1 VIEGLM
7 QAIQPEYM
15 FWLTV
20 GVMIGMV
27 VGTLPGLTATM
38 GTALLVPFTF
48 ALEPGQGMAML
59 GGLYVCAMFSD
70 AIPACLVNT
79 PGTPAAM
86 ATAFDGH
93 PMTLQGR
100 GQEAI
105 VASCFSSAL
114 GTLFGAGCYLLLA
127 WPMIEIALKFGPP
140 EFFWLG
146 VFALTIIGSLA
157 GDSILKGLA
166 GGAIGLLISSVGI
179 SHGNELARFTFGI
192 PELRGGVSLVAG
204 LIGVFA
210 VPQVLSMV
218 GDLRKKDFIA
228 EYKPKSGV
236 AMKTIREVLSE
247 PVHFV
252 RSAAIGSFVG
262 ILPGAGSPIAAIV
275 SYNEAVRWS
284 KDSSQFGKGDVR
296 GVTASEIANNA
307 AAPASMIPLVTL
319 GVPGSSPAAV
329 IAGAL
334 MLRGLNPGP
343 ELFQTNATL
352 IYSFGWSLMA
362 AGIVT
367 FILGT
372 IFAPVLVRIIRIP
385 LRLLAP
391 LIMLLAMIGSYAIR
405 NNIFDVYMMLG
416 IGVFVFLVKRLGFHP
431 GPIGLGL
438 ILGPIIEPSLIQAMY
453 IADATSVANVFFTGT
468 INIILITITVLS
480 ISLVVWSRWKDQ
492 AAERA
497 SAAAEGKSGGRPATA
512 EETE

>member
-1 VIEGLM
+1 MFEGLM
-7 QAIQPEYM
+7 IALTPSYL

-20 GVMIGMV
+20 GVMMGMV

-48 ALEPGQGMAML
+48 ALPAGAGLAML

-105 VASCFSSAL
+105 VGACFSSAL
-114 GTLFGAGCYLLLA
+114 GTMFGAACYLLLA
-127 WPMIEIALKFGPP
+127 WPMIAIALKFGPP

-157 GDSILKGLA
+157 GKSILKGLA

-179 SHGNELARFTFGI
+179 SHANEVARFTFGV
-192 PELRGGVSLVAG
+192 PELRGGVSLVAA

-210 VPQVLSMV
+210 VPQVLSMITE
-218 GDLRKKDFIA
+218 LRKKDSIS
-228 EYKPKSGV
+228 EYKTSPGV
-236 AMKTIREVLSE
+236 TLRTIKEVLSK
-247 PVHFV
+247 PVHFF
-252 RSAAIGSFVG
+252 RSAVIGSFIG
-262 ILPGAGSPIAAIV
+262 ILPGAGSPIAALV

-284 KDSSQFGKGDVR
+284 KDKSKFGKGDLR

-307 AAPASMIPLVTL
+307 AAPAAMIPLVTL

-343 ELFQTNATL
+343 ELFLSDGTL
-352 IYSFGWSLMA
+352 VYSFGWSLML

-367 FILGT
+367 FILG
-372 IFAPVLVRIIRIP
+372 ILFAPLLVRVIIIP
-385 LRLLAP
+385 LRILAP
-391 LIMLLAMIGSYAIR
+391 LIMFLAVIGAYAIR
-405 NNIFDVYMMLG
+405 NNIFDVYMMFGL
-416 IGVFVFLVKRLGFHP
+416 GVFVFLIRRLGIHP
-431 GPIGLGL
+431 GPIGLGI
-438 ILGPIIEPSLIQAMY
+438 ILGPIIEPALVQALY
-453 IADATSVANVFFTGT
+453 ISNASSIGSVFFTGT
-468 INIILITITVLS
+468 LNIILIAVTVLS
-480 ISLVVWSRWKDQ
+480 VSLVAWGRFREWQRDRAGDSL
-492 AAERA
+492 AAE
-497 SAAAEGKSGGRPATA
+497 
-512 EETE
+512 

>member
-1 VIEGLM
+1 MLDGLM
-7 QAIQPEYM
+7 MALQPSFI

-20 GVMIGMV
+20 GVMLGMV

-48 ALEPGQGMAML
+48 ALPTGAGLAML

-105 VASCFSSAL
+105 VAACFSSAL
-114 GTLFGAGCYLLLA
+114 GTLFGAACYLLLA
-127 WPMIEIALKFGPP
+127 WPMMAVALKFGPP

-157 GDSILKGLA
+157 GKSVLKGLA
-166 GGAIGLLISSVGI
+166 GGAIGLLISSIGI
-179 SHGNELARFTFGI
+179 SHANEVARFTFGI
-192 PELRGGVSLVAG
+192 PELRGGVSLVAA

-210 VPQVLSMV
+210 IPQVLSM
-218 GDLRKKDFIA
+218 IA
-228 EYKPKSGV
+228 EFRNKETISEYKPQPGV
-236 AMKTIREVLSE
+236 TLKTIMKVLSE
-247 PVHFV
+247 PVHFL
-252 RSAAIGSFVG
+252 RSAAIGSFIG
-262 ILPGAGSPIAAIV
+262 ILPGAGSPIAALV

-284 KDSSQFGKGDVR
+284 RDKSRFGKGELR
-296 GVTASEIANNA
+296 GVTASEVANNA
-307 AAPASMIPLVTL
+307 CAPASLIPLVTL

-343 ELFQTNATL
+343 ELFQSDGTL
-352 IYSFGWSLMA
+352 VYSFGWSLMM
-362 AGIVT
+362 AGIMT
-367 FILGT
+367 FIVGIL
-372 IFAPVLVRIIRIP
+372 FAPVMIRIVSIP

-391 LIMLLAMIGSYAIR
+391 IIFFLSVIGAYAIR
-405 NNIFDVYMMLG
+405 NDIFDVYLMFGL
-416 IGVFVFLVKRLGFHP
+416 GVFVFLMRPLGIHP
-431 GPIGLGL
+431 GPIGLGI
-438 ILGPIIEPSLIQAMY
+438 ILGPIIEPSLVQALY
-453 IADATSVANVFFTGT
+453 ISNASSIGNVFFTGA
-468 INIILITITVLS
+468 INITLITITV
-480 ISLVVWSRWKDQ
+480 ISVALVVVTRFKDR
-492 AAERA
+492 ARERSAGAIKRKPIEAE
-497 SAAAEGKSGGRPATA
+497 
-512 EETE
+512 

>member
-1 VIEGLM
+1 MIDGLM
-7 QAIQPEYM
+7 QALTPAYVL
-15 FWLTV
+15 WLVV
-20 GVMIGMV
+20 GVLIGMV

-48 ALEPGQGMAML
+48 ALPPGAGVAML
-59 GGLYVCAMFSD
+59 GGLYICAMFSD
-70 AIPACLVNT
+70 AIPAVLVNT
-79 PGTPAAM
+79 PGTPGAM

-93 PMTLQGR
+93 PMTQQGR
-100 GQEAI
+100 AQEAI
-105 VASCFSSAL
+105 VGACFGSAF
-114 GTLFGAGCYLLLA
+114 GTLFGAACYLLLA
-127 WPMIEIALKFGPP
+127 WPMIAIALKFGPP

-157 GDSILKGLA
+157 GDSVLKGLA

-179 SHGNELARFTFGI
+179 SHGNELARFTFGV

-218 GDLRKKDFIA
+218 TELRKKEFVA
-228 EYKPKSGV
+228 EYKPRRGV
-236 AMKTIREVLSE
+236 TMKTIAKVLSH
-247 PVHFV
+247 PVHVV
-252 RSAAIGSFVG
+252 RSAVIGSFIG
-262 ILPGAGSPIAAIV
+262 ILPGAGSPIAALV

-284 KDSSQFGKGDVR
+284 KDKSGYGKGDLR

-307 AAPASMIPLVTL
+307 AAPAAMIPLVTL

-343 ELFQTNATL
+343 ELFQSDGTL
-352 IYSFGWSLMA
+352 VYSFGWSLLL

-367 FILGT
+367 FILGSL
-372 IFAPVLVRIIRIP
+372 FAPLLVRIIRIP

-391 LIMLLAMIGSYAIR
+391 LVMFLAVIGAYAIR
-405 NNIFDVYMMLG
+405 NNIFDVYLMLG
-416 IGVFVFLVKRLGFHP
+416 LGVFVFLVRRLGFHP

-438 ILGPIIEPSLIQAMY
+438 ILGPIIEPSLVQALY
-453 IADATSVANVFFTGT
+453 IAEATSIGRVFFTGT
-468 INIILITITVLS
+468 VNIILIALTVLS
-480 ISLVVWSRWKDQ
+480 IALVVWSRRKDQ
-492 AAERA
+492 AQARD
-497 SAAAEGKSGGRPATA
+497 SDT
-512 EETE
+512 EE

>member
-1 VIEGLM
+1 MIEGLM
-7 QAIQPEYM
+7 LAVTPSYL

-48 ALEPGQGMAML
+48 ALPPGAGMAML

-70 AIPACLVNT
+70 AIPAVLVNT
-79 PGTPAAM
+79 PGTPSAM
-86 ATAFDGH
+86 ATGFDGH

-105 VASCFSSAL
+105 IAACFSSAI
-114 GTLFGAGCYLLLA
+114 GTLFGAACYLLLA
-127 WPMIEIALKFGPP
+127 WPMITIALKFGPP

-166 GGAIGLLISSVGI
+166 GGAIGLLISSIGI
-179 SHGNELARFTFGI
+179 SHGTELSRFTFGV

-210 VPQVLSMV
+210 VPQVLFMITE
-218 GDLRKKDFIA
+218 LRRKDFIA
-228 EYKPKSGV
+228 EYTPKRGETL
-236 AMKTIREVLSE
+236 KTIKKVLAH
-247 PVHFV
+247 PVHAI
-252 RSAAIGSFVG
+252 RSAVIGTFIG
-262 ILPGAGSPIAAIV
+262 ILPGAGSPIAALV

-284 KDSSQFGKGDVR
+284 KDKSQYGKGDLR

-307 AAPASMIPLVTL
+307 AAPAAMIPLVTL

-343 ELFQTNATL
+343 ELFQSDGTL
-352 IYSFGWSLMA
+352 VYSFGWSLFL

-367 FILGT
+367 FILGSL
-372 IFAPVLVRIIRIP
+372 FAPLLVRIVRIP

-391 LIMLLAMIGSYAIR
+391 LIMLLAVIGAYAIR
-405 NNIFDVYMMLG
+405 NNIFDVYLMLG
-416 IGVFVFLVKRLGFHP
+416 IGVFVFFVRRLGFHP

-438 ILGPIIEPSLIQAMY
+438 ILGPIIEPSLVQAMY
-453 IADATSVANVFFTGT
+453 ISDATSIGNVFFTGT
-468 INIILITITVLS
+468 VNIILITVTVLS
-480 ISLVVWSRWKDQ
+480 ISLVAWARWKSQKD
-492 AAERA
+492 ERA
-497 SAAAEGKSGGRPATA
+497 GDSGKRLSASSID
-512 EETE
+512 

>member
-1 VIEGLM
+1 MIEGLY
-7 QAIQPEYM
+7 QALSLSTLL
-15 FWLTV
+15 WLTL
-20 GVMIGMV
+20 GVMIGMI

-48 ALEPGQGMAML
+48 ALPTGEGIAML

-114 GTLFGAGCYLLLA
+114 GTVFGAGCYLLLA
-127 WPMIEIALKFGPP
+127 WPLIAIALKFGPP
-140 EFFWLG
+140 EFCWLG

-166 GGAIGLLISSVGI
+166 GAAIGLLISCVGI

-192 PELRGGVSLVAG
+192 PQLQGGVSLVAG
-204 LIGVFA
+204 LIGIFA
-210 VPQVLSMV
+210 IPQVFSMV
-218 GDLRKKDFIA
+218 AELRKKEFIA
-228 EYKPKSGV
+228 EYKPKGGETLN
-236 AMKTIREVLSE
+236 TIKKVLSH
-247 PVHFV
+247 PVHV
-252 RSAAIGSFVG
+252 LRSSVIGSFIG
-262 ILPGAGSPIAAIV
+262 ILPGAGSPIAALV
-275 SYNEAVRWS
+275 SYNEAIRWA
-284 KDSSQFGKGDVR
+284 KDKSQFGKGDLR

-307 AAPASMIPLVTL
+307 AAPAAMIPLVTL

-343 ELFQTNATL
+343 ELFQNDGAL
-352 IYSFGWSLMA
+352 VYSFGWSLLF

-367 FILGT
+367 FILGSL
-372 IFAPVLVRIIRIP
+372 FAPLLVRIIRIP

-391 LIMLLAMIGSYAIR
+391 LIMLLATIGAYAIR
-405 NNIFDVYMMLG
+405 NNIFDVYIMLG
-416 IGVFVFLVKRLGFHP
+416 LGVFVFLVKRLGFHP

-438 ILGPIIEPSLIQAMY
+438 ILGPIIEPSLIQALY
-453 IADATSVANVFFTGT
+453 ISDAIGIGKVFFTGI
-468 INIILITITVLS
+468 INISLIVLTIVS
-480 ISLVVWSRWKDQ
+480 VGLVVWTRRKDQ
-492 AAERA
+492 IQERESA
-497 SAAAEGKSGGRPATA
+497 SVKS
-512 EETE
+512 

>member
-1 VIEGLM
+1 MIEGLM
-7 QAIQPEYM
+7 QALQPSYI

-48 ALEPGQGMAML
+48 ALPTGAGIAML

-70 AIPACLVNT
+70 AIPAVLVNT

-86 ATAFDGH
+86 ATGFDGH
-93 PMTLQGR
+93 PMCLQGR
-100 GQEAI
+100 GHEAI
-105 VASCFSSAL
+105 VAACFSSAI
-114 GTLFGAGCYLLLA
+114 GTLFGATCYLLLA
-127 WPMIEIALKFGPP
+127 WPMIAVALKFGPP

-179 SHGNELARFTFGI
+179 SHGNEVARFTFGV

-218 GDLRKKDFIA
+218 TQLRKKEFIA
-228 EYKPKSGV
+228 EYKAKSGV
-236 AMKTIREVLSE
+236 TLKTIAEVLAH
-247 PVHFV
+247 PVHIV
-252 RSAAIGSFVG
+252 RSAVIGSFIG
-262 ILPGAGSPIAAIV
+262 ILPGAGSPIAALV

-284 KDSSQFGKGDVR
+284 KDKSKFGKGDLR

-307 AAPASMIPLVTL
+307 AAPAAMIPLVTL

-343 ELFQTNATL
+343 ELFQSDGTL
-352 IYSFGWSLMA
+352 IYTFGWSLLL

-367 FILGT
+367 FILGSL
-372 IFAPVLVRIIRIP
+372 FAPVLARIIRIP

-391 LIMLLAMIGSYAIR
+391 LIMLLAMIGAYAIR
-405 NNIFDVYMMLG
+405 NNIFDVYFMLG
-416 IGVFVFLVKRLGFHP
+416 LGLFVFLIRRLGFHP

-438 ILGPIIEPSLIQAMY
+438 ILGPIIEPSLVQAMY
-453 IADATSVANVFFTGT
+453 IADATSIGHVFFTGT
-468 INIILITITVLS
+468 VNIILIALS
-480 ISLVVWSRWKDQ
+480 VFSIAFVVWTHRRERALKR
-492 AAERA
+492 ARA
-497 SAAAEGKSGGRPATA
+497 SAEGPSAAPAGT
-512 EETE
+512 TE

>member
-1 VIEGLM
+1 
-7 QAIQPEYM
+7 
-15 FWLTV
+15 
-20 GVMIGMV
+20 
-27 VGTLPGLTATM
+27 
-38 GTALLVPFTF
+38 
-48 ALEPGQGMAML
+48 
-59 GGLYVCAMFSD
+59 
-70 AIPACLVNT
+70 
-79 PGTPAAM
+79 
-86 ATAFDGH
+86 
-93 PMTLQGR
+93 
-100 GQEAI
+100 
-105 VASCFSSAL
+105 
-114 GTLFGAGCYLLLA
+114 
-127 WPMIEIALKFGPP
+127 MIEIALKFGPP

>member
-7 QAIQPEYM
+7 QALTLEYM

-20 GVMIGMV
+20 GVMMGMV

-48 ALEPGQGMAML
+48 ALPPGAGIAML

-70 AIPACLVNT
+70 AIPAVLVNT

-86 ATAFDGH
+86 ATGLDGH
-93 PMTLQGR
+93 PLTKQGR
-100 GQEAI
+100 AQEAI
-105 VASCFSSAL
+105 VAACFSSAL
-114 GTLFGAGCYLLLA
+114 GTLVGAACYLLLA
-127 WPMIEIALKFGPP
+127 WPMIAIALKFGPP

-157 GDSILKGLA
+157 GKSMLKGLA

-179 SHGNELARFTFGI
+179 SHAAEVSRYTFGI
-192 PELRGGVSLVAG
+192 PELRGGVSLVAA

-210 VPQVLSMV
+210 VPQVLLMV
-218 GDLRKKDFIA
+218 TELRKKDYIA
-228 EYKPKSGV
+228 EYKPKRGV
-236 AMKTIREVLSE
+236 AMKTIWKVIME
-247 PVHFV
+247 PVHFA
-252 RSAAIGSFVG
+252 RSALIGSFIG
-262 ILPGAGSPIAAIV
+262 ILPGAGSPIAALV

-284 KDSSQFGKGDVR
+284 KDKSLYGKGDLR

-307 AAPASMIPLVTL
+307 AAPASMIPMVTL

-343 ELFQTNATL
+343 ELFQTNGIL
-352 IYSFGWSLMA
+352 VYSFGWSLLL
-362 AGIVT
+362 AGIMT
-367 FILGT
+367 FIVGT
-372 IFAPVLVRIIRIP
+372 LFAPFLARIIRIP

-391 LIMLLAMIGSYAIR
+391 LIMFLAVIGAYAIR
-405 NNIFDVYMMLG
+405 NDIFDVYIMLG
-416 IGVFVFLVKRLGFHP
+416 LGVFVFMVSKLGFHP

-438 ILGPIIEPSLIQAMY
+438 ILGPIIEPALVQSMY
-453 IADATSVANVFFTGT
+453 IADATSVSRVFFGGT
-468 INIILITITVLS
+468 VNFILIALTIIS
-480 ISLVVWSRWKDQ
+480 IAFVVWTRIKDRVQ
-492 AAERA
+492 ERSNEESVSIAE
-497 SAAAEGKSGGRPATA
+497 
-512 EETE
+512 

>member
-1 VIEGLM
+1 MIEGLY
-7 QAIQPEYM
+7 QALSLSTLLY
-15 FWLTV
+15 LTL

-48 ALEPGQGMAML
+48 ALPTGEGIAML

-114 GTLFGAGCYLLLA
+114 GTVFGAGCYLLLA
-127 WPMIEIALKFGPP
+127 WPLIAIALKFGPP
-140 EFFWLG
+140 EFCWLG

-166 GGAIGLLISSVGI
+166 GAAIGLLISCVGI

-192 PELRGGVSLVAG
+192 PQLQGGVSLVAG
-204 LIGVFA
+204 LIGIFA
-210 VPQVLSMV
+210 IPQVLSMV
-218 GDLRKKDFIA
+218 SELRKKEFIA
-228 EYKPKSGV
+228 EYKPKGGETL
-236 AMKTIREVLSE
+236 KTIKKVLSH
-247 PVHFV
+247 PVHV
-252 RSAAIGSFVG
+252 LRSSVIGSFIG
-262 ILPGAGSPIAAIV
+262 ILPGAGSPIAALV
-275 SYNEAVRWS
+275 SYNEAIRWA
-284 KDSSQFGKGDVR
+284 KDKSQFGKGDLR

-307 AAPASMIPLVTL
+307 AAPAAMIPLVTL

-343 ELFQTNATL
+343 ELFQNDGAL
-352 IYSFGWSLMA
+352 VYSFGWSLLL

-367 FILGT
+367 FILGSL
-372 IFAPVLVRIIRIP
+372 FAPLLVRIIRIP

-391 LIMLLAMIGSYAIR
+391 LIMLLATIGAYAIR
-405 NNIFDVYMMLG
+405 NNIFDVYIMLG
-416 IGVFVFLVKRLGFHP
+416 LGVFVFLVKRLGFHP

-438 ILGPIIEPSLIQAMY
+438 ILGPIIEPSLIQALY
-453 IADATSVANVFFTGT
+453 ISDAIGIGKVFFTGI
-468 INIILITITVLS
+468 INISLIVLTIVS
-480 ISLVVWSRWKDQ
+480 VGLVVWTRRKDQ
-492 AAERA
+492 IQERESA
-497 SAAAEGKSGGRPATA
+497 SVKS
-512 EETE
+512 